1 MNRLPLRSL
10 GVALWLWFVAA
21 MVILMILVGGATRL
35 TDSGLSITK
44 WEPISGVIPPLSD
57 GDWQKEFDA
66 YKKIP
71 EYKIINYDMTI
82 EGFKTIYWWEW
93 AHRLLGRLIGLAFV
107 LPMLWFFLKGDIPQR
122 IQPRLWGLLALGGL
136 QGFVGWWMVKSGLSD
151 RVDVAAE
158 RLMTHLSLALI
169 LLVLLVWTGLESLN
183 GKSRGRSSD
192 PLWPLASSVLLG
204 WIIVQ
209 SLLGALVAGN
219 DAGLVYT
226 DWPLMNGYFFPA
238 LSLDKGLYALIF
250 HDQGM
255 VQLMHRLSAYG
266 LLAYG
271 FWFLMAVNKHCLDD
285 TIVKGVRVMTVVLVL
300 QAILGIATLQTG
312 VNTHLALSHQFLGVV
327 LLVLATITLWMMRR
341 SDRAFR

>member
-1 MNRLPLRSL
+1 
-10 GVALWLWFVAA
+10 
-21 MVILMILVGGATRL
+21 
-35 TDSGLSITK
+35 
-44 WEPISGVIPPLSD
+44 
-57 GDWQKEFDA
+57 
-66 YKKIP
+66 
-71 EYKIINYDMTI
+71 
-82 EGFKTIYWWEW
+82 
-93 AHRLLGRLIGLAFV
+93 
-107 LPMLWFFLKGDIPQR
+107 
-122 IQPRLWGLLALGGL
+122 
-136 QGFVGWWMVKSGLSD
+136 
-151 RVDVAAE
+151 
-158 RLMTHLSLALI
+158 
-169 LLVLLVWTGLESLN
+169 
-183 GKSRGRSSD
+183 
-192 PLWPLASSVLLG
+192 
-204 WIIVQ
+204 
-209 SLLGALVAGN
+209 
-219 DAGLVYT
+219 
-226 DWPLMNGYFFPA
+226 MNGYFFPA